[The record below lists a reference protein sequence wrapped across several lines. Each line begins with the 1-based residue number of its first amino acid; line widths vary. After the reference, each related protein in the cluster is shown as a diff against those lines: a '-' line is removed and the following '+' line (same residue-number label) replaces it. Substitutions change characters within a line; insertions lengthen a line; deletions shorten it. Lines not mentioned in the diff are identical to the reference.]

1 MLNKENTEQTL
12 EAWGADI
19 VKFARININDR
30 NRKRKSK
37 ITGKMRRGKIDSSGD
52 LRKSLDNEFVVN
64 KNSFGF
70 QITGIDYTS
79 DVNSGKKRKTSVSDI
94 KSWMKSKRLRLTN
107 SQGFI
112 KMTPARI
119 QGFAEF
125 VAWKVSTIG
134 SDVTDFMTDAVEMAG
149 KKHRKDL
156 EESMFKDIDQE
167 VGMVLRSLENG
178 SSNI

>member
-30 NRKRKSK
+30 
-37 ITGKMRRGKIDSSGD
+37 
-52 LRKSLDNEFVVN
+52 
-64 KNSFGF
+64 
-70 QITGIDYTS
+70 
-79 DVNSGKKRKTSVSDI
+79 
-94 KSWMKSKRLRLTN
+94 KRLRLTN

-112 KMTPARI
+112 KMTPART